1 MNIAVL
7 GAGAWGTALA
17 IQVARQHPVTLWAR
31 NAQQVARMQA
41 ERANPQYLGDYP
53 FPDNLQVSN
62 DLQATLAA
70 ADMVLSV
77 VPTSGLRDMLRTI
90 NASGCKAPVLWA
102 CKGLESGTAKLSPEI
117 AVEELAPGHAWGIV
131 SGPNF
136 ASEVARGLPAGMTLA
151 SADVGFAREA
161 AAVLHGG
168 SLRVYTSDDVIGVAV
183 GGAVKN
189 VMAIAAG
196 ISDGMSFGNNARAAL
211 ITRGL
216 AEITRFGMALGGR
229 LETFMGLAGAGDL
242 ILTCTGDASRNR
254 TVGLRLA
261 GGETLQQIISSLGHV
276 AEGVNTARAVLE
288 RARTL
293 GVDMPITEEVVKV
306 LFEDKSPREA
316 VEHLL
321 SREQK
326 PENNYHLPA

>member
-1 MNIAVL
+1 MTIAVL

-17 IQVARQHPVTLWAR
+17 IQIARQHPVTLWAR
-31 NAQQVARMQA
+31 SPQQVVNMQS
-41 ERANPQYLGDYP
+41 ERANTQYLGDYA
-53 FPDNLQVSN
+53 FPELLQVSN
-62 DLQATLAA
+62 DLPATLAV
-70 ADMVLSV
+70 ADMVLSA

-90 NASGCKAPVLWA
+90 RSSSCKAPVLWA
-102 CKGLESGTAKLSPEI
+102 CKGLESGTAKLSPEL
-117 AVEELAPGHAWGIV
+117 AREELPSEQPWGIV

-151 SADVGFAREA
+151 SQNAAFARDA

-168 SLRVYTSDDVIGVAV
+168 NLRVYTTDDVVGVAV

-196 ISDGMSFGNNARAAL
+196 ISDGMGFGNNARAAL

-216 AEITRFGMALGGR
+216 AEITRFGLALGGR
-229 LETFMGLAGAGDL
+229 QETFMGLAGAGDL

-261 GGETLQQIISSLGHV
+261 KGETLQQIVTSLGHV
-276 AEGVNTARAVLE
+276 AEGVNTARAVLD
-288 RARTL
+288 RARSL
-293 GVDMPITEEVVKV
+293 GVEMPITEEVVRV
-306 LFEDKSPREA
+306 LFEDKEPGTA
-316 VEHLL
+316 VEDLL
-321 SREQK
+321 RRDQK
-326 PENNYHLPA
+326 AENY

>member
-17 IQVARQHPVTLWAR
+17 IQIARQHPVMLWAR
-31 NAQQVARMQA
+31 NAEQVTTMQA
-41 ERANPQYLGDYP
+41 ERANRHYLGDYA
-53 FPDNLQVSN
+53 FPERLQLSS
-62 DLQATLAA
+62 DLASTLAG

-77 VPTSGLRDMLRTI
+77 VPTSGLRDVLRTLRV
-90 NASGCKAPVLWA
+90 SGSRAPVLWA
-102 CKGLESGTAKLSPEI
+102 CKGLEAGSAKLSPEL
-117 AVEELAPGHAWGIV
+117 AAEELAAGHPWGIA

-151 SADVGFAREA
+151 SRDGEFARAA

-168 SLRVYTSDDVIGVAV
+168 NLRVYTTDDVIGVAV

-196 ISDGMSFGNNARAAL
+196 ISDGMGFGNNARAAL

-216 AEITRFGMALGGR
+216 AEITRFGLALGGR
-229 LETFMGLAGAGDL
+229 QETFMGLAGAGDL

-261 GGETLQQIISSLGHV
+261 AGESLQQIVTSLGHV
-276 AEGVNTARAVLE
+276 AEGVNTARAVLD

-293 GVDMPITEEVVKV
+293 GVDMPITEEVVQV
-306 LFEDKSPREA
+306 LFEDKAPRAA
-316 VEHLL
+316 VEDLL
-321 SREQK
+321 RREPK
-326 PENNYHLPA
+326 SEVY

>member
-17 IQVARQHPVTLWAR
+17 IQIARRHPVTLWAR
-31 NAQQVARMQA
+31 NAGQVASMQA
-41 ERANPQYLGDYP
+41 ARANTQYLGDHP
-53 FPDNLQVSN
+53 FPEQLQVSN
-62 DLQATLAA
+62 DLQATLAG

-90 NASGCKAPVLWA
+90 KSSNCTAPVLWA
-102 CKGLESGTAKLSPEI
+102 CKGLESGSAKLSPEV
-117 AVEELAPGHAWGIV
+117 AMEELPSGQPWGIA

-151 SADVGFAREA
+151 SQDADFAREA
-161 AAVLHGG
+161 ASVLHGG
-168 SLRVYTSDDVIGVAV
+168 NLRVYTTDDVVGVAV

-196 ISDGMSFGNNARAAL
+196 INDGMGFGNNARAAL

-216 AEITRFGMALGGR
+216 AEISRFGLALGGR
-229 LETFMGLAGAGDL
+229 QETFMGLAGAGDL

-261 GGETLQQIISSLGHV
+261 KGETLQQIVTSLGHV

-288 RARTL
+288 RARAL
-293 GVDMPITEEVVKV
+293 GVEMPITEEVVKV
-306 LFEDKSPREA
+306 LFDDKAPGTA
-316 VEHLL
+316 VEDLL
-321 SREQK
+321 RREQK
-326 PENNYHLPA
+326 AENY